1 MPGSKSKTGKDRL
14 DKYYHLAKDQG
25 YRARSAFKLIQLAKK
40 FDFLSKSK
48 VCLDLC
54 AAPGGWSQVAQR
66 NMPHGAQILALDL
79 APIKAIHGVTCIQT
93 DITTDKCRQ
102 ILRKEMNDKADCVLH
117 DGAPNVGASW
127 ARDAYGQNE
136 LTLHALKLSC
146 EHLKVGGTFVTKVFR
161 SSDYNSL
168 LWVFGQLFHK
178 VDATKPTASRNVS
191 AEIFVMCINYKG
203 GKIDPRFFDPKW
215 VFMETCDPLGD
226 DGEVLAVKK
235 PGASLNDYIK
245 NLQKRHRG
253 GYEVGDDMK
262 ILQAH
267 EFIAS
272 RTPAE
277 LLITHHVVSFQGPA
291 NEEIS
296 KDPLTTEEIREL
308 GKDLKVLGKK
318 DLSTLLK
325 WRMKVM
331 RDKERVEREAKKEME
346 KVALATK
353 PKSAKEMVG
362 ATEEQLAKLAKKGK
376 KGKTAKEGIAQDVD
390 DAISGFLDGDKDEND
405 EEGSDSDEGSE
416 EEDSEGAEEK
426 INEELEDL
434 VTKRRREERIEAKK
448 TANRQKKQEWRKKLS
463 LGTSQKTQDEPE
475 LLRASNMSSIKAL
488 EDQDDYIDP
497 NASSNDEEEDDD
509 ADQESDSDEEELDRY
524 ARLEVDLAVSHELSK
539 AHDGE
544 KFRKKMQR
552 KMKAKKESRRERVM
566 AAWAGEL
573 GAFNEA
579 LDQKASTHHMLE
591 NQKEMDDDEEDS
603 GDDDSDDEADL
614 KTLRLSQHAAFSGVD
629 MDSMESSMAGP
640 GPSAAAREI
649 MAEGA
654 AKKKVQKAK
663 MDQQAALK
671 DGEEVDLDQM
681 TTDLAVV
688 EDAEDQVETLREKHR
703 ANRWFSQDIFKNVGA
718 ANVSDIM
725 PLDHDSDDAE
735 EDGIMQEA
743 DDKDLP
749 QMPLTDKEKRKL
761 KRKKDMEKLER
772 LGIKKPRATDT
783 AEMEVAP
790 LEAPVQLDMT
800 GPQKPTDPREL
811 AETMA
816 LGTLLTS
823 NKKTRMDL
831 IDASYNRW
839 TFDGDEALPD
849 WFTEDENKHNKPE
862 LPITKEMMATW
873 RAKLREINARP
884 IRKVAEAKARKK
896 RRLKMRLDKLRKTA
910 MSLVDAP
917 DMSES
922 AKARLMRKQVSKAA
936 NADQR
941 QVTTVGI
948 QKSGGGNRGKKE
960 KGKVSKGAK
969 VKVVDH
975 RLKSDARSEKRA
987 AKRAGAKGRAKNR
1000 KTMLKKQRK
1009 KEGKGGGLKNSG
1021 GKHA

>member
-1 MPGSKSKTGKDRL
+1 
-14 DKYYHLAKDQG
+14 
-25 YRARSAFKLIQLAKK
+25 
-40 FDFLSKSK
+40 
-48 VCLDLC
+48 
-54 AAPGGWSQVAQR
+54 
-66 NMPHGAQILALDL
+66 
-79 APIKAIHGVTCIQT
+79 
-93 DITTDKCRQ
+93 
-102 ILRKEMNDKADCVLH
+102 
-117 DGAPNVGASW
+117 
-127 ARDAYGQNE
+127 
-136 LTLHALKLSC
+136 
-146 EHLKVGGTFVTKVFR
+146 
-161 SSDYNSL
+161 
-168 LWVFGQLFHK
+168 
-178 VDATKPTASRNVS
+178 
-191 AEIFVMCINYKG
+191 
-203 GKIDPRFFDPKW
+203 
-215 VFMETCDPLGD
+215 
-226 DGEVLAVKK
+226 
-235 PGASLNDYIK
+235 
-245 NLQKRHRG
+245 
-253 GYEVGDDMK
+253 
-262 ILQAH
+262 
-267 EFIAS
+267 
-272 RTPAE
+272 
-277 LLITHHVVSFQGPA
+277 
-291 NEEIS
+291 
-296 KDPLTTEEIREL
+296 
-308 GKDLKVLGKK
+308 
-318 DLSTLLK
+318 
-325 WRMKVM
+325 
-331 RDKERVEREAKKEME
+331 
-346 KVALATK
+346 
-353 PKSAKEMVG
+353 
-362 ATEEQLAKLAKKGK
+362 
-376 KGKTAKEGIAQDVD
+376 
-390 DAISGFLDGDKDEND
+390 
-405 EEGSDSDEGSE
+405 
-416 EEDSEGAEEK
+416 
-426 INEELEDL
+426 
-434 VTKRRREERIEAKK
+434 
-448 TANRQKKQEWRKKLS
+448 
-463 LGTSQKTQDEPE
+463 
-475 LLRASNMSSIKAL
+475 
-488 EDQDDYIDP
+488 
-497 NASSNDEEEDDD
+497 
-509 ADQESDSDEEELDRY
+509 
-524 ARLEVDLAVSHELSK
+524 
-539 AHDGE
+539 
-544 KFRKKMQR
+544 
-552 KMKAKKESRRERVM
+552 
-566 AAWAGEL
+566 
-573 GAFNEA
+573 
-579 LDQKASTHHMLE
+579 
-591 NQKEMDDDEEDS
+591 
-603 GDDDSDDEADL
+603 
-614 KTLRLSQHAAFSGVD
+614 
-629 MDSMESSMAGP
+629 
-640 GPSAAAREI
+640 
-649 MAEGA
+649 
-654 AKKKVQKAK
+654 
-663 MDQQAALK
+663 
-671 DGEEVDLDQM
+671 
-681 TTDLAVV
+681 
-688 EDAEDQVETLREKHR
+688 
-703 ANRWFSQDIFKNVGA
+703 
-718 ANVSDIM
+718 
-725 PLDHDSDDAE
+725 LDHDSDDAE